1 MSGRISD
8 EHLLYGSSPLASTMS
23 PTRSQLID
31 DNYNPQ
37 DGSSPILLR
46 NNPSTDN
53 DYDDDDKSV
62 IKARYLP
69 IITRILTAILA
80 ISLIGLVFGLLPYF
94 AVEAGKRGHINQTLY
109 WIAGCFVL
117 ITVPISVLGIV
128 QHLVNWYMPQVQKV
142 SVWQNP
148 PFMYWT
154 KTWIPCN
161 NFFLYSQAKILTSCS
176 RVFHYLFSLL
186 RCTTV
191 RRPNPLH
198 GTHLLHPIMV

>member
-37 DGSSPILLR
+37 DGSSPILR

-53 DYDDDDKSV
+53 DYDDDNKSV

-142 SVWQNP
+142 SVWRNHTP
-148 PFMYWT
+148 LVGRRLE
-154 KTWIPCN
+154 
-161 NFFLYSQAKILTSCS
+161 FLVIISFCTRRLAKFSHHVRVCFISFLLTSPYNS
-176 RVFHYLFSLL
+176 SSSESSS
-186 RCTTV
+186 
-191 RRPNPLH
+191 
-198 GTHLLHPIMV
+198 